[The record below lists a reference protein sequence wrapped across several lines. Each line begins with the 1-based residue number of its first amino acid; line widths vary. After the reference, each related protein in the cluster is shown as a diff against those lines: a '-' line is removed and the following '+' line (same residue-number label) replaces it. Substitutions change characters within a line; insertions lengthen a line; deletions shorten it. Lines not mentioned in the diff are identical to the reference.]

1 MYYIWTD
8 ESDSTGKYY
17 ANFYGGILIRSEHYE
32 EVLRRLS
39 DVVKEVGLE
48 AEEIKWQKV
57 NEYTEERYKRII
69 DVLFDILGEGK
80 AKMRIFFRHRQFEPV
95 GLSNEQRRKE
105 YPKLYYQF
113 IKNDFGLVF
122 SNPKGKNVR
131 VRLLIDDMPLKGP
144 DRDEFLKAI
153 YHLNELKTFQKANIH
168 INDGDVAEVNSK
180 KHLPLQVMDVVLGSM
195 CFRLNDKHK
204 ERGIDGKRAKRNI
217 VKEKLYKHIRT
228 RIWGLHPGFNIGVTT
243 PITKLSDLWE
253 RPYLHWNFVPRNFT
267 KNEELTK
274 RHKTETAPYN
284 LHE

>member
-32 EVLRRLS
+32 EVLQRLS

-48 AEEIKWQKV
+48 AEEIKWQKA

-122 SNPKGKNVR
+122 SNPKGKSVR

-217 VKEKLYKHIRT
+217 VKERLYKHIRT

-243 PITKLSDLWE
+243 PITKQSDLWE

>member
-17 ANFYGGILIRSEHYE
+17 ANFYGGILIRSKHYE
-32 EVLRRLS
+32 EVLQRLS
-39 DVVKEVGLE
+39 EVVEEVGLE

-57 NEYTEERYKRII
+57 NEYTEERYKKII
-69 DVLFDILGEGK
+69 DVLFDLLSERK

-122 SNPKGKNVR
+122 SNPNGKSIR

-180 KHLPLQVMDVVLGSM
+180 KHLPLQVM
-195 CFRLNDKHK
+195 
-204 ERGIDGKRAKRNI
+204 
-217 VKEKLYKHIRT
+217 
-228 RIWGLHPGFNIGVTT
+228 
-243 PITKLSDLWE
+243 
-253 RPYLHWNFVPRNFT
+253 
-267 KNEELTK
+267 TK